1 MKTMTVAEAC
11 ELFGDPLEISERMPK
26 FDPKVRGARKDAHRS
41 VRQRA
46 MGAAFRAG
54 NSPDEI
60 AEFMDCPRFV
70 VLHNLRMYGY
80 IYMDLEYGLTEH
92 QLEKELRP
100 EPETETTEA

>member
-11 ELFGDPLEISERMPK
+11 ELFGDAAQISERRPK
-26 FDPKVRGARKDAHRS
+26 FERRGRDIEKQAHRS
-41 VRQRA
+41 LRRRA

-80 IYMDLEYGLTEH
+80 IFMDLEYGLTER

-100 EPETETTEA
+100 EPETETAAT

>member
-11 ELFGDPLEISERMPK
+11 ELFGDPLEVSERMPK
-26 FDPKVRGARKDAHRS
+26 FDPKGREANKEAHRS
-41 VRQRA
+41 VRRRA

-54 NSPDEI
+54 NTPDEI

-80 IYMDLEYGLTEH
+80 IFMDLEYGLTEH
-92 QLEKELRP
+92 QLETELRP
-100 EPETETTEA
+100 EPETEPAGA

>member
-11 ELFGDPLEISERMPK
+11 ELFGDASQISERMPK
-26 FDPKVRGARKDAHRS
+26 FEPRFRDAHKEAHRS
-41 VRQRA
+41 TRRKV

-80 IYMDLEYGLTEH
+80 IFMDLEYGLTEH

-100 EPETETTEA
+100 EPETETAAT